1 MNKKTDSYE
10 IYIEDI
16 LHQVNKKDKR
26 VCGDYFMCDRSPEA
40 TLSILCDGLGSG
52 IKANLAA
59 MMCASRLREAIRR
72 EGSLYKACRHVAA
85 SMHRARTEDI
95 PFSAFTVANVL
106 KDGQYTMLSYEMPP
120 PALITKNQVY
130 LPKQRFFSMGH
141 EVVAEITGRLGMGEG
156 LLLVS
161 DGVTQAGMG
170 HGKPYGW
177 TVEAMADY
185 ADRLR
190 RQGMSDARLAKSI
203 FQEAGTFTDQ
213 GFHDDTTVAVL
224 SCRRANVL
232 NILTGPPSVRG
243 LDETYVRQFAA
254 LEGAK
259 VVCGSSTAQI
269 VSRITGRTITAKQ
282 LSGSYS
288 QPPMYS
294 IEGFDLVTEGAVTLN
309 QVYNILGEDPETFD
323 EYSGVTDLC
332 ERMQEADVIRFYVGD
347 AVNANHATI
356 SMKQVGV
363 MPRSVIVSLL
373 EEKLKQIGKVVCQV
387 HW

>member
-1 MNKKTDSYE
+1 MSKTTETHE

-16 LHQVNKKDKR
+16 LCQGSKRGKR
-26 VCGDYFMCDRSPEA
+26 VCGDYFLCERSPES
-40 TLSILCDGLGSG
+40 TISILCDGLGSG

-59 MMCASRLREAIRR
+59 IMCASRLKEAIRG
-72 EGSLYKACRHVAA
+72 EGSLYKACRHVAE

-95 PFSAFTVANVL
+95 PFSAFTVANIL
-106 KDGQYTMLSYEMPP
+106 KDGQYTVLSYEMPP

-130 LPKQRFFSMGH
+130 LPEQRFFSMGH
-141 EVVAEITGRLGMGEG
+141 EVVAEITGRLRPGEG
-156 LLLVS
+156 LLLVT
-161 DGVTQAGMG
+161 DGVTQAGIG
-170 HGKPYGW
+170 HGRAYGW
-177 TVEAMADY
+177 TAEAMATY
-185 ADRLR
+185 ADRMR
-190 RQGMSDARLAKSI
+190 KQGVSDARLAECV
-203 FQEAGTFTDQ
+203 FQEAGSFSDQ
-213 GFHDDTTVAVL
+213 GFHDDTTVAAL
-224 SCRRANVL
+224 SCRKANAL

-243 LDETYVRQFAA
+243 LDDTYVRQFSA
-254 LEGAK
+254 LEGTK

-269 VSRITGRTITAKQ
+269 VSRVLDRTITARQ

-288 QPPMYS
+288 QPPMYG
-294 IEGFDLVTEGAVTLN
+294 IDGFDLVTEGAVTLN

-347 AVNANHATI
+347 AVNVNHATI

-363 MPRSVIVSLL
+363 MPRAVIIPLL
-373 EEKLKQIGKVVCQV
+373 EEKLRDMGKVVCQV

>member
-1 MNKKTDSYE
+1 MNKTTESCE

-16 LHQVNKKDKR
+16 LRQANKHDKR
-26 VCGDYFMCDRSPEA
+26 VCGDYFLCERSPET

-59 MMCASRLREAIRR
+59 MMCASRLREAILG

-95 PFSAFTVANVL
+95 PFSAFTVANIL
-106 KDGQYTMLSYEMPP
+106 KDGQYTVLSYEMPP
-120 PALITKNQVY
+120 PALIIRSQVY
-130 LPKQRFFSMGH
+130 LPGQRFFSMGH
-141 EVVAEITGRLGMGEG
+141 EVVAEITGRLSPGEG
-156 LLLVS
+156 LLLTS

-177 TVEAMADY
+177 TAEAMAAY

-190 RQGMSDARLAKSI
+190 KQGVSDTRLAECI
-203 FQEAGTFTDQ
+203 FQEAGAFGDW

-243 LDETYVRQFAA
+243 LDEIYVRQFSD
-254 LEGAK
+254 LEGGK

-269 VSRITGRTITAKQ
+269 VSRVLGRTITAKQ

-332 ERMQEADVIRFYVGD
+332 ERMQEADVIRIYVGD
-347 AVNANHATI
+347 AVNVNHATI

-363 MPRSVIVSLL
+363 MPRAIIISLL
-373 EEKLKQIGKVVCQV
+373 EEKLKEMGKIVCQV

>member
-1 MNKKTDSYE
+1 MKKKSNSCE

-16 LHQVNKKDKR
+16 LRQSNKRGGR
-26 VCGDYFMCDRSPEA
+26 VCGDHFVCERSPEA

-59 MMCASRLREAIRR
+59 IMCASRLREAVKG
-72 EGSLYKACRHVAA
+72 EGSLYKACRHVAE
-85 SMHRARTEDI
+85 SMHRARTEEI
-95 PFSAFTVANVL
+95 PFSAFTVANIL
-106 KDGQYTMLSYEMPP
+106 KDGQFTVLSYEMPP
-120 PALITKNQVY
+120 PVLISKNQAY

-141 EVVAEITGRLGMGEG
+141 EVVAEVTGRLEPGEG

-177 TVEAMADY
+177 TAEAMTDY

-190 RQGMSDARLAKSI
+190 KQGASDEKLADSV
-203 FQEAGTFTDQ
+203 FEQAGTLMEG
-213 GFHDDTTVAVL
+213 GFHDDITVAVL

-232 NILTGPPSVRG
+232 NILTGPPSVKG
-243 LDETYVRQFAA
+243 LDEAYVQQFIA

-259 VVCGSSTAQI
+259 AVCGSSTAQI
-269 VSRITGRTITAKQ
+269 VSRVTGRAITAKQ
-282 LSGSYS
+282 LSASYS

-309 QVYNILGEDPETFD
+309 QVYNILGEDPKTFD
-323 EYSGVTDLC
+323 EYSGVTDLT

-347 AVNANHATI
+347 AVNVNHATI

-363 MPRSVIVSLL
+363 LPRAVIVNLL
-373 EEKLKQIGKVVCQV
+373 EEKLKKMGKVVSQV